1 MFVQNFL
8 CFSLCLL
15 SFALPLGTTEKKEL
29 EKKAFLFFMLSF
41 QVCIDIDKI
50 PPLSLLQAEQSQIS
64 HLFLIEEM
72 LQYAIIFVAVNRT
85 LSSMS
90 TSPVLGNTE
99 QDSTPLV
106 TSPVLNKWERFPL
119 TFDLLTVPI
128 AALQT
133 MMSLSCLL
141 CKATLLTHVQ
151 IGLKSLMT
159 LYSISY
165 FESQGLDDFFALI
178 QTGKFAYGQN
188 YRFFFPP
195 SRKLLVVV
203 QTLFPHIS
211 LNNFRLNMRN
221 KFFQWLDTF
230 TGSPG
235 KWLWHQVSWKKHLDN
250 ILRYMV

>member
-178 QTGKFAYGQN
+178 
-188 YRFFFPP
+188 
-195 SRKLLVVV
+195 
-203 QTLFPHIS
+203 
-211 LNNFRLNMRN
+211 
-221 KFFQWLDTF
+221 
-230 TGSPG
+230 
-235 KWLWHQVSWKKHLDN
+235 
-250 ILRYMV
+250 